1 MDKTWANVGAGRSG
15 SGQSQRQADG
25 AYVVVTG
32 AAGGIGLA
40 VVERLLQDGWAVLAT
55 DRDDDAL
62 RGLQEHEANPARLW
76 TMAMDVRQREQ
87 IDAVARA
94 AAERGV
100 RIAGL
105 VNVAG
110 VLQDVT
116 RFLGMDAAAQQRVW
130 DINYF
135 GAEQCLQVF
144 APPMIANG
152 GGAIVNITSI
162 NALQPMSLYA
172 YAPAKVALGAL
183 TRLAAGDL
191 GPQGVRVNAVA
202 PGFTLT
208 PIFQDK
214 LESGKRNPAVIEAH
228 TALRR
233 LVSPDEI
240 ASAVSFLL
248 SDQSSAIT
256 GISLPVDAGWLSTA
270 HWMNFQELV
279 QD

>member
-1 MDKTWANVGAGRSG
+1 MGTSWADVGAGRSG
-15 SGQSQRQADG
+15 SGQDQRRADG
-25 AYVVVTG
+25 ACVVVTG
-32 AAGGIGLA
+32 AAGGIGRA
-40 VVERLLQDGWAVLAT
+40 VVERLLHDGWAVLAT

-62 RGLQEHEANPARLW
+62 QNLQDLAAGQARLR
-76 TMAMDVRQREQ
+76 TMAMDVCQRAQ

-94 AAERGV
+94 IAERGV
-100 RIAGL
+100 PVAGL

-144 APPMIANG
+144 APAMVANG

-162 NALQPMSLYA
+162 NAWQPMPLYA
-172 YAPAKVALGAL
+172 YAPAKVALDAL
-183 TRLAAGDL
+183 TRLAAGEL
-191 GPQGVRVNAVA
+191 GRQGIRVNAVA

-208 PIFQDK
+208 PIFQRK
-214 LESGKRNPAVIEAH
+214 LESGKRDPAVIEAH

-240 ASAVSFLL
+240 ACAVSFLL

-270 HWMNFQELV
+270 HWMNFQDLV